1 MRGEYRWGAT
11 TNKATLHFDYLVTCS
26 SVTNKK
32 QYIFTSTRSIGA
44 KLAKLVTYNER
55 SQNLV
60 TWDHKTNEN
69 VISHFLESYDE
80 PKWQS
85 GG

>member
-1 MRGEYRWGAT
+1 M
-11 TNKATLHFDYLVTCS
+11 
-26 SVTNKK
+26 TNKK
-32 QYIFTSTRSIGA
+32 QYIFTSTRSIGT

-60 TWDHKTNEN
+60 AWDHKTNEN